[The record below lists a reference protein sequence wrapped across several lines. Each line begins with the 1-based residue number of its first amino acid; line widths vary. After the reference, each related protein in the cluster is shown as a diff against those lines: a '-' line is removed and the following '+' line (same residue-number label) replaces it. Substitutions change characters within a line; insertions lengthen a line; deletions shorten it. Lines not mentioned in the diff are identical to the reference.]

1 MSDEQQTQAPTC
13 YRHPDRATYVS
24 CQRCGRPI
32 CPECQTTAAVGV
44 QCPECVRAGR
54 PESARGAQG
63 VLRSLRPGRSGM
75 VSYVLIG
82 LCVIAYI
89 LQMTVPGFTSAFLL
103 NPTRVGAEPYRLLT
117 SAFLHSPVSIIHLLF
132 NMYALY
138 ALGPTLEGF
147 LGRARFIALY
157 LIGALG
163 GSLGALVVYQLA
175 VATNGW
181 IIEATNGFLQPALS
195 LGASGAVFALMG
207 AYLTLRKAIGVDFT
221 QLLIVLGINLVIGF
235 VVPSIAWEAHL
246 GGLAAGAAVGFAY
259 ARTRRIEQRPTQIA
273 LVAGIAGILVAI
285 LVAFVASYPFAY
297 GL

>member
-1 MSDEQQTQAPTC
+1 MTDAPTC

-32 CPECQTTAAVGV
+32 CPECQTQAAVGV

-54 PESARGAQG
+54 PESARGVQG
-63 VLRSLRPGRSGM
+63 VARSLRPGRTGI

-82 LCVIAYI
+82 LCLVAY
-89 LQMTVPGFTSAFLL
+89 LFQVVVPGFTDALLL
-103 NPTRVGAEPYRLLT
+103 NPTLVGAEPWRLLT
-117 SAFLHSPVSIIHLLF
+117 SAFLHSPASILHLLF

-138 ALGPTLEGF
+138 VLGPTLEGF

-163 GSLGALVVYQLA
+163 GSIGVLA
-175 VATNGW
+175 VSELW
-181 IIEATNGFLQPALS
+181 IVTGGAIVEATGGFLRPALS

-207 AYLTLRKAIGVDFT
+207 AYLPLRKAIGVDFT
-221 QLLIVLGINLVIGF
+221 QLLIVLGINVVIGF
-235 VVPSIAWEAHL
+235 VASNIAWEAHL
-246 GGLAAGAAVGFAY
+246 GGLATGAAIGWVY
-259 ARTRRIEQRPTQIA
+259 SRTRRPEDRQRQI
-273 LVAGIAGILVAI
+273 LMVAGIAGVLVAI
-285 LVAFVASYPFAY
+285 LIAFIASAPAFY